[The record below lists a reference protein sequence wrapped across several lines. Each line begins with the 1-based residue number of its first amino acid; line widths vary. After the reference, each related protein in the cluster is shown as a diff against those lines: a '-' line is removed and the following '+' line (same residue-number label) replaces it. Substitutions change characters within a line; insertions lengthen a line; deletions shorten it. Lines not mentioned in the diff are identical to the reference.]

1 MTQPVL
7 SGKLSQLHYRQFPV
21 FDPASFWIDEK
32 QSWLVRRSSRR
43 IKANLTVS

>member
-21 FDPASFWIDEK
+21 FDPASFWIDESK
-32 QSWLVRRSSRR
+32 IGWCDGRRVEFRP
-43 IKANLTVS
+43 I